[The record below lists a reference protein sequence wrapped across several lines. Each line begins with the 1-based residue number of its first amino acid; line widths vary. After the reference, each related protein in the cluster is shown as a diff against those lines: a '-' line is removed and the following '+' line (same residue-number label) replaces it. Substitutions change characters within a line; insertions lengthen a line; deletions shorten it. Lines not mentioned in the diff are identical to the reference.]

1 LMTSVMDRADK
12 IAEYIGECK
21 KMGIAV
27 LPPDVN
33 ESLARFTVV
42 EVDGEAC
49 IRFRMNAIK
58 NLGRPTVAAIV
69 VEREKDGLY
78 RSLTEFINRLQSANL
93 GRFADL
99 NKRGLESLIKAGAF
113 ASFGGARSQYI
124 NVYERFLSGS
134 QSSRKNNMAGQMSLL
149 DMDFDDDGGGDM
161 FQDELPN
168 IAEFP
173 MKKLLEDEKE
183 VLGIYV
189 SGHPLMDY
197 EDILR
202 SRVNATSTDFMVIED
217 EELMV
222 ETDSS
227 LMDNQM
233 VTVGGIVSKKNIVYT
248 RRENKPMAF
257 VTIEDLQGSLEIVV
271 FPNLYQTHGGRM
283 TEGAAVLVEGRVN
296 HKEEQA
302 SVVISEKIQ
311 FLDRSEEATTTL
323 WLKMREGKAIPMED
337 IMTLL
342 SRYGGQT
349 PVVVYDEASG
359 ERKKVTE
366 RYWVNSKNE
375 DLLDGLKSL
384 LGEDCVVLKRNAG

>member
-1 LMTSVMDRADK
+1 MTSVMDRADK

-21 KMGIAV
+21 KMGLEV

-42 EVDGEAC
+42 EAGGEDA
-49 IRFRMNAIK
+49 IRFGMNAIK

-69 VEREKDGLY
+69 AERENDGPY
-78 RSLTEFINRLQSANL
+78 RSLTEFINRLQSVDL
-93 GRFADL
+93 GKSADL

-113 ASFGGARSQYI
+113 ASFGGTRSQYI
-124 NVYERFLSGS
+124 SVYERFLAGS

-149 DMDFDDDGGGDM
+149 DMDLDEDSGDM
-161 FQDELPN
+161 FQDELPQ

-197 EDILR
+197 ESLLKG
-202 SRVNATSTDFMVIED
+202 RVNATSTDFIQSED
-217 EELMV
+217 EEM
-222 ETDSS
+222 TGQAGGS
-227 LMDNQM
+227 LADNQI

-248 RRENKPMAF
+248 RRENKPMCF
-257 VTIEDLQGSLEIVV
+257 VTIEDLQGFLEIVV
-271 FPNLYQTHGGRM
+271 FPNLYQTHGGRLV
-283 TEGAAVLVEGRVN
+283 EGAAVLVEGKVN
-296 HKEEQA
+296 IKEEAA

-311 FLDRSEEATTTL
+311 FLDKDSEAADTTL
-323 WLKMREGKAIPMED
+323 WLKVPKEKQVPLED
-337 IMTLL
+337 VMTLL
-342 SRYGGQT
+342 SRYGGHT

-359 ERKKVTE
+359 ERRRVSE
-366 RYWVNSKNE
+366 RYWVNSRNG
-375 DLLDGLKSL
+375 DLLDRLRDL
-384 LGEDCVVLKRNAG
+384 LGADCVVLKS